1 MSWAAL
7 WQRDIPKSAKTS
19 RAPRKCLIL
28 LGQPAYAGRVDI
40 ERNQIARSM
49 RDVRNAAGQRRE
61 TPYGVLYSPK
71 TFGLQVLVLV
81 GAFAG
86 GPVIGWL
93 TARTG
98 RSVFDRG
105 GDSLCPAD
113 VDLLFR
119 IRPLVTAGGNPYP
132 RRPPFALRAEPSLR

>member
-1 MSWAAL
+1 
-7 WQRDIPKSAKTS
+7 
-19 RAPRKCLIL
+19 
-28 LGQPAYAGRVDI
+28 
-40 ERNQIARSM
+40 M

-119 IRPLVTAGGNPYP
+119 IRPLVRQARVYRIP
-132 RRPPFALRAEPSLR
+132 RYWQARIVVSFRRCLREKKAKQAKRHSADRGETRRNDSSRAEGRIVFSDVRITAL